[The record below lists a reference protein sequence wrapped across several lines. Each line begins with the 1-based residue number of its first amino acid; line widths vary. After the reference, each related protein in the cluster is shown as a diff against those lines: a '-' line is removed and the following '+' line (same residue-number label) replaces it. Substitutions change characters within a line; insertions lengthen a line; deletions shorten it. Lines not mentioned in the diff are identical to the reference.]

1 MERRHSDV
9 DHGLMGADPGR
20 PEATPEKVDNT
31 NAIIR
36 EVLGDI
42 ARAQGVDVAAV
53 IDRMAAD
60 GKLTADDV
68 DAAERRGWI
77 EDGTDAKRSIRD
89 AVTPAN
95 AALRDAIEAIEAA
108 DEE

>member
-42 ARAQGVDVAAV
+42 ARAQGVD
-53 IDRMAAD
+53 
-60 GKLTADDV
+60 

>member
-1 MERRHSDV
+1 M
-9 DHGLMGADPGR
+9 GLPYDLTPG
-20 PEATPEKVDNT
+20 EPEKVDNT

-53 IDRMAAD
+53 IGRMAAA
-60 GKLTADDV
+60 GKLNADDV

-77 EDGTDAKRSIRD
+77 EDGTDAKRSIREARED
-89 AVTPAN
+89 AN
-95 AALRDAIEAIEAA
+95 ATLREAIAAIE
-108 DEE
+108 DDDDTTEE